1 MSFLAFLIFG
11 GSVGLIT
18 AYLYPKNRLKLKDLL
33 LYWLAGVVISFLVS
47 FFGQTLGLFSAGQ
60 MLEWLGA
67 IGVTIVL
74 VATLRALAN
83 NSSHE
88 ALVF

>member
-67 IGVTIVL
+67 IVVTIVL
-74 VATLRALAN
+74 VASLRALAKN
-83 NSSHE
+83 
-88 ALVF
+88 

>member
-67 IGVTIVL
+67 IVVTIVL

-83 NSSHE
+83 N
-88 ALVF
+88 

>member
-67 IGVTIVL
+67 IVVTIVL
-74 VATLRALAN
+74 VASLRALAN
-83 NSSHE
+83 N
-88 ALVF
+88 

>member
-33 LYWLAGVVISFLVS
+33 LYWAAGVVISFLAS
-47 FFGQTLGLFSAGQ
+47 FFGQTLGFFSSGQ
-60 MLEWLGA
+60 ILEWLGA
-67 IGVTIVL
+67 IFVTIVL
-74 VATLRALAN
+74 VASLRALAKN
-83 NSSHE
+83 
-88 ALVF
+88 

>member
-67 IGVTIVL
+67 IVVTILL
-74 VATLRALAN
+74 VAFLRALAN
-83 NSSHE
+83 N
-88 ALVF
+88 

>member
-33 LYWLAGVVISFLVS
+33 LYWAAGVVISFLAS

-67 IGVTIVL
+67 IVVTILL
-74 VATLRALAN
+74 VAFLRALAN
-83 NSSHE
+83 N
-88 ALVF
+88 

>member
-11 GSVGLIT
+11 GSVGLMT

-67 IGVTIVL
+67 IVVTILL
-74 VATLRALAN
+74 VAFLRALAN
-83 NSSHE
+83 N
-88 ALVF
+88 

>member
-1 MSFLAFLIFG
+1 
-11 GSVGLIT
+11 
-18 AYLYPKNRLKLKDLL
+18 DLL

-67 IGVTIVL
+67 IVVTIVL

-83 NSSHE
+83 N
-88 ALVF
+88 

>member
-33 LYWLAGVVISFLVS
+33 LYWLAGVVISFLV
-47 FFGQTLGLFSAGQ
+47 FFFWSN
-60 MLEWLGA
+60 
-67 IGVTIVL
+67 
-74 VATLRALAN
+74 LRT
-83 NSSHE
+83 
-88 ALVF
+88 F

>member
-33 LYWLAGVVISFLVS
+33 LYWAAGVVISFLTS
-47 FFGQTLGLFSAGQ
+47 FFGQTLGLFSSGQ
-60 MLEWLGA
+60 ILEWLGA
-67 IGVTIVL
+67 IIVTILL
-74 VATLRALAN
+74 VASLRALAKN
-83 NSSHE
+83 
-88 ALVF
+88 

>member
-1 MSFLAFLIFG
+1 FLIFG

-67 IGVTIVL
+67 IVVTIVL

-83 NSSHE
+83 N
-88 ALVF
+88 

>member
-33 LYWLAGVVISFLVS
+33 LYWPAGVVISFLVS

-67 IGVTIVL
+67 IVVTIVL

-83 NSSHE
+83 N
-88 ALVF
+88 